1 VDFNSILPILS
12 ELLSQKT
19 FNKSE
24 PPQQP
29 QPEFYSPPAPNP
41 NDTYW
46 QLPNYSYSEPKPSQ
60 KNYNSNYKKIN
71 SCPNGQCG
79 QKTYTNTNTYNDGY
93 QGEYAGNYQQ
103 NQQTGYQNQGSNGYQ
118 QQGSNGYQDQ
128 QTGYQNQQSGYQ
140 NQNTSQEGYS
150 TSKPPLDMGT
160 LLQLLTQLAPFF
172 PKKST
177 PEPAETEPE
186 SSPSYISRLPRTDR
200 WTFE

>member
-1 VDFNSILPILS
+1 MDFNSILPILS

-93 QGEYAGNYQQ
+93 Q
-103 NQQTGYQNQGSNGYQ
+103 
-118 QQGSNGYQDQ
+118 DQ